1 MRALT
6 RAAILTVGLA
16 SAAVPVTAQRIAV
29 TPHPPDAWWGEDKVQ
44 HFAASAAVTLMAYGG
59 ARMPLEPDAAIGVAI
74 GSAALAGLW
83 KEVRDLRSGGPFSFR
98 DLVWDALGI
107 TAGYFWVREI
117 E

>member
-6 RAAILTVGLA
+6 LAAILAAGLA
-16 SAAVPVTAQRIAV
+16 SAAAPAAAQRIAG
-29 TPHPPDAWWGEDKVQ
+29 TAHPPDAWWGEDKVQ
-44 HFAASAAVTLMAYGG
+44 HFAASAAVTVMAYGG

-107 TAGYFWVREI
+107 TVGYLWVREI